1 MEIFVNILFYIF
13 VFSIVIQLF
22 YAFYFFKKLSTFKKN
37 ESQFQKGVSVII
49 CAKNEEKNL
58 EKNLS
63 SFLKQNYPFYEVIV
77 VNDQSVD
84 RTKYVL
90 QDFEKH
96 NFNLKV
102 VTIEENVMHLPGK
115 KFALTMGLKAA
126 KYDYV
131 LLSDAD
137 CMANSENWLKQ
148 MVSSFSEKDIIL
160 GFGAYKKKKGLLNK
174 FIRFDT
180 FQVALQYFS
189 YSLSGI
195 PYMGVGRNLAY
206 KKSLFFENKGFAS
219 HLHVPSGD
227 DDLFIQEVATKDNVT
242 IQITENSHT
251 TSEVMESWGE
261 WIYQKRRHI
270 TTSKYYKQKHKILLA
285 IWSFSQ
291 MLFWIL
297 SIPLFILFPNIYIFL
312 SLFLFR
318 IAVYYF
324 VYNKSMKQL
333 EVKDLYPYF
342 PLIEFFYLLVQGFF
356 VLLNLFY
363 KPKLWK

>member
-13 VFSIVIQLF
+13 VLSIIIQLF
-22 YAFYFFKKLSTFKKN
+22 YAFYFFKKLSFFKQD

-49 CAKNEEKNL
+49 CAKNEDENL
-58 EKNLS
+58 EENLP
-63 SFLKQNYPFYEVIV
+63 SFLKQNYPFYELIV

-90 QDFEKH
+90 QELEKH

-102 VTIEENVMHLPGK
+102 VTIDENVTHQIGK
-115 KFALTMGLKAA
+115 KFALTMGLKTA

-137 CMANSENWLKQ
+137 CRADSENWIKQ
-148 MVSSFSEKDIIL
+148 MVTSFSKKDIVL
-160 GFGAYKKKKGLLNK
+160 GFGAYQKKRGILNK

-189 YSLSGI
+189 YALSGI

-206 KKSLFFENKGFAS
+206 KKSLFFQNKGFAT
-219 HLHVPSGD
+219 HLHIPSGD
-227 DDLFIQEVATKDNVT
+227 DDLFIQEVATKDNVA
-242 IQITENSHT
+242 IQILEESHT
-251 TSEVMESWGE
+251 TSQVMDSWKE

-270 TTSKYYKQKHKILLA
+270 TTSKYYKKKHKILLA
-285 IWSFSQ
+285 VWPFTQI
-291 MLFWIL
+291 LFWFL
-297 SIPLFILFPNIYIFL
+297 SIPLFILFPNIYIIL

-318 IAVYYF
+318 ILVYYF
-324 VYNKSMKQL
+324 VYNKSMKSL
-333 EVKDLYPYF
+333 KVKDLYPYF
-342 PLIEFFYLLVQGFF
+342 PLIEFFYLLAQGFF

-363 KPKLWK
+363 KPKRWK